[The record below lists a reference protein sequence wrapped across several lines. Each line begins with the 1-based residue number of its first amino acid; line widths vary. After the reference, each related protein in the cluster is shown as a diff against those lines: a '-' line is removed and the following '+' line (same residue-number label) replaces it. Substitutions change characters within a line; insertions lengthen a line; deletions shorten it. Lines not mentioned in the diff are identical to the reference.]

1 MWMWYR
7 MEIEQVWVESFIV
20 GPLSMRCSIITD
32 IYTGDTIIID
42 GGAEAQ
48 RLISW
53 IDDFSGRGPDWS
65 SGPKTK
71 QESLLREIPKRKVI
85 ALVNTHAHFD
95 HSGEIPILLDRYK
108 VSWYLHKD
116 DFYLQSL
123 VQTSARRWGIELPNP
138 AVADEV
144 LTDGMELRLG
154 SLQFNV
160 FHTPGHTLGGCC
172 LLLKVDDGPDQ
183 LFAGDTLFAGS
194 VGRTDL
200 PNSGGD
206 FDLLSN
212 SIITKLWPLESD
224 TVVYPGH
231 GPVTTI
237 GVERATN
244 PFVGSNSPA
253 FGKYH

>member
-1 MWMWYR
+1 
-7 MEIEQVWVESFIV
+7 
-20 GPLSMRCSIITD
+20 MRCSVVTD
-32 IYTGDTIIID
+32 LSTGDTIIID
-42 GGAEAQ
+42 GGAEAD
-48 RLISW
+48 RLIAW
-53 IDDFSGRGPDWS
+53 IDGFSGRGPDWS
-65 SGPKTK
+65 NGPTN
-71 QESLLREIPKRKVI
+71 QSQLALHGITERKVI

-95 HSGEIPILLDRYK
+95 HSGEIPLLLNRYN
-108 VSWYLHKD
+108 VSWYLHEA

-123 VQTSARRWGIELPNP
+123 VQNSARRYGFELPQP
-138 AVADEV
+138 AVADKKLHDE
-144 LTDGMELRLG
+144 MELVLG
-154 SLQFNV
+154 SLTFTV
-160 FHTPGHTLGGCC
+160 LHTPGHTLGGCC
-172 LLLKVDDGPDQ
+172 LLLKLDDGPDQ

-224 TVVYPGH
+224 TVVFPGH